1 MLTFKRLFTSL
12 IAIAFVLSV
21 RPVMAQKVGPNGGMM
36 MGKDGHETELIVSP
50 TELTVY
56 LHENGKPEDVK
67 GAKFRAVIQ
76 EGSTNATVTFV
87 VDGKRL
93 VAKIAAPLGKGAVVV
108 ITGTD
113 GDNHMISSRYV
124 VN

>member
-1 MLTFKRLFTSL
+1 
-12 IAIAFVLSV
+12 
-21 RPVMAQKVGPNGGMM
+21 MAQKAGPNGGMM

-50 TELTVY
+50 SELTVY

-67 GAKFRAVIQ
+67 GAKFRAVVQ
-76 EGSTNATVTFV
+76 EGGKNTTVNFV

-124 VN
+124 IN

>member
-1 MLTFKRLFTSL
+1 MSSMKRLL
-12 IAIAFVLSV
+12 AVLVAAVVAISTLPA
-21 RPVMAQKVGPNGGMM
+21 MAQKAGPNGGMM
-36 MGKDGHETELIVSP
+36 MGKDGHETELIVNPS
-50 TELTVY
+50 ELTVY

-76 EGSTNATVTFV
+76 EGGKNTTVNFA
-87 VDGKRL
+87 VDGKKL
-93 VAKIAAPLGKGAVVV
+93 VAKLAAPLAKGAVVV

-124 VN
+124 IN